1 MRDVRYRRGKGEI
14 LHHAGMILKEIL
26 QNFSTPLFYLGSDK
40 QRPWKRVSK
49 REP

>member
-1 MRDVRYRRGKGEI
+1 MRDVRYRRGRGEI

-26 QNFSTPLFYLGSDK
+26 QNFPPLFYLGSDK